1 MSQSPRICNHP
12 MVSLAIK
19 TLLADR
25 GKLLTALAGVVFSV
39 ALVNMQGGLFLGLL
53 RKAALLVEHG
63 QAEIWIGH
71 RQMHNVDFPRDIP
84 RRWTDRVRPIAGVR
98 DAVPYLIGFSEM
110 TLPSGG
116 YEGVFV
122 VGAERESLLG
132 GAWNVVQGRLE
143 DLRQTD
149 AVIVDC
155 ADDMKLANPQVG
167 ELREIGRQRARIVA
181 KSQDIA
187 GFLVAPYVFT
197 TYERAAA
204 YTGKDIEHCSYI
216 LVDLEPTADPDAVCA
231 AIRNRLPDTDVYRKD
246 DYASLSIDFWMR
258 RTGLGISFGAAT
270 LLGLIIGL
278 VMVAQ
283 TMYAMVLDRLAEFGT
298 LKAMGATLRQILTI
312 LLVQAMVLA
321 SVGSAAGLIVVA
333 VIQSTVHSPHAPIV
347 IPWWLSIGSCLLVTA
362 ICLLSSLL
370 PYMRIRRLDPLFV
383 LHA

>member
-1 MSQSPRICNHP
+1 
-12 MVSLAIK
+12 MVSLAVK

-39 ALVNMQGGLFLGLL
+39 ALVNVQGGLFLGLL

-84 RRWTDRVRPIAGVR
+84 RRWADRVRPIAGVR

-110 TLPSGG
+110 TLPNGG

-197 TYERAAA
+197 TYQRAAA

-216 LVDLEPTADPDAVCA
+216 LVDLDPTAVG
-231 AIRNRLPDTDVYRKD
+231 LHQTLD
-246 DYASLSIDFWMR
+246 D
-258 RTGLGISFGAAT
+258 G
-270 LLGLIIGL
+270 
-278 VMVAQ
+278 
-283 TMYAMVLDRLAEFGT
+283 
-298 LKAMGATLRQILTI
+298 
-312 LLVQAMVLA
+312 
-321 SVGSAAGLIVVA
+321 
-333 VIQSTVHSPHAPIV
+333 
-347 IPWWLSIGSCLLVTA
+347 
-362 ICLLSSLL
+362 
-370 PYMRIRRLDPLFV
+370 
-383 LHA
+383 